1 MRFASPGYTLGQL
14 KALFGREDNLLGK
27 GKQGVVVRSED
38 GGFAIKRQSLAPSE
52 QEVQHRTTPA
62 GGAYMTA
69 RVGQE
74 GLGPRVF
81 QYEEDPAEGVTYLVM
96 ENLAPAGYQ
105 LLKSV
110 ENNED
115 TYKKL
120 YAQQMMLEAKA
131 ARAGINLQDTHNTE
145 NVMFHPE
152 KGDIKFI
159 DQGFSR
165 PYESERQKNL
175 GQVLAAMQGL
185 RNLDQDEMA
194 RAFEGRLRSGAGAMI
209 EDVEMA
215 NLAAEAITAL
225 QRRMGVIR

>member
-14 KALFGREDNLLGK
+14 KALFGRENNLLGK
-27 GKQGVVVRSED
+27 GKQGVVVKSDD
-38 GGFAIKRQSLAPSE
+38 GRLAIKRQSLAPSE
-52 QEVQHRTTPA
+52 QEVRHRTTPA

-96 ENLAPAGYQ
+96 ENLTPAGYQ
-105 LLKSV
+105 PLKSI
-110 ENNED
+110 ENDED

-120 YAQQMMLEAKA
+120 YVQQMILEAKA
-131 ARAGINLQDTHNTE
+131 ARAGINLRDTHNTE
-145 NVMFHPE
+145 NVMYHPE

-165 PYESERQKNL
+165 PYESERERSL
-175 GQVLAAMQGL
+175 RQVLAAMQGL
-185 RNLDQDEMA
+185 GNLDQDDMA
-194 RAFEGRLRSGAGAMI
+194 RAFEGRLRSGARGGVD
-209 EDVEMA
+209 DVEMA
-215 NLAAEAITAL
+215 NLAAEAIAAL
-225 QRRMGVIR
+225 QRHMGG